1 MRILFSALPCILAIG
16 GILLLKTYEIDEEKA
31 AEITR
36 DLERQRQKQGKCFG
50 IFIGRVMCLKRKK
63 MKSRM

>member
-1 MRILFSALPCILAIG
+1 MRILFSALPCILALG

-36 DLERQRQKQGKCFG
+36 DLERQRAEPG
-50 IFIGRVMCLKRKK
+50 
-63 MKSRM
+63 

>member
-31 AEITR
+31 GEITR
-36 DLERQRQKQGKCFG
+36 DLERQRAEAG
-50 IFIGRVMCLKRKK
+50 
-63 MKSRM
+63 